1 MTAPDRTAD
10 RRWTV
15 AAVQRVLTRYDSLL
29 ALVGL
34 LLVSSVYLL
43 AVYTALADTLADPK
57 RAAAFTSGDSSHYL
71 EMAEAFRSGQ
81 FLDKYVTVR
90 PHRQPLYPAL
100 LAAAMALRA
109 DDLMELA
116 TVNVIVGLVTIIC
129 LYGAGRWVFG
139 SWWVGLAGALAY
151 ASSDFILRNISS
163 RILTEPVFALAALLA
178 VLFALEY
185 MQRNRAVYLHLAAA
199 GAGLAYLAR
208 PNGLFLMAAMSA
220 TLLAYDLLQRYLSV
234 SSGAGAAK
242 AAFRSRALDRGN
254 LIGRFGAAA
263 LVFIIVATPSWIP
276 RAIHYGDPVY
286 HGYLSNYL
294 WVDTY
299 EEGHISE
306 PKYGPRDYFLTHGF
320 RDVVGRVG
328 AGLEHVYWTAPIKI
342 GSVLYYLALIGMV
355 GALVSLR
362 PPYLFLILFMFVQS
376 VPLIWTAISNPS
388 LRVHYGGIFP
398 FLLVF
403 VMILIDRCSLGLRRI
418 PSLFRCLFQTAPRP
432 SIAGGWTEQPPR
444 QD

>member
-10 RRWTV
+10 RRLT
-15 AAVQRVLTRYDSLL
+15 AAVRRGLARYQSLL

-34 LLVSSVYLL
+34 LLGSSPYLI
-43 AVYTALADTLADPK
+43 AVYSALADTLADPE
-57 RAAAFTSGDSSHYL
+57 RAAAFTSADSSHYL

-100 LAAAMALRA
+100 LAAAMALGA

-129 LYGAGRWVFG
+129 LYGAGRWLFG

-163 RILTEPVFALAALLA
+163 RILTEPVFAFAALLV
-178 VLFALEY
+178 VLFALQY
-185 MQRNRAVYLHLAAA
+185 MQRNRAAYLCLAAA
-199 GAGLAYLAR
+199 AAGLAYLTR
-208 PNGLFLMAAMSA
+208 PNGLFLMAAMWA
-220 TLLAYDLLQRYLSV
+220 TLLAHDLLQRYLTV
-234 SSGAGAAK
+234 SSGAGGAK
-242 AAFRSRALDRGN
+242 AAFRSRALDGRN

-263 LVFIIVATPSWIP
+263 LIFAIVATPSWVP
-276 RAIHYGDPVY
+276 RALHYGDPAY

-299 EEGHISE
+299 QEGHVSE
-306 PKYGPRDYFLTHGF
+306 PKYGPRDYFRTHDF
-320 RDVVGRVG
+320 RDVVIRVG
-328 AGLEHVYWTAPIKI
+328 AGLEHVYWTVPIKL
-342 GSVLYYLALIGMV
+342 GWVLYYLALIGMV

-362 PPYLFLILFMFVQS
+362 PSYLFLILFMLIQS
-376 VPLIWTAISNPS
+376 MPLIWTAISNPN

-403 VMILIDRCSLGLRRI
+403 VMILVDRCSLALRRS
-418 PSLFRCLFQTAPRP
+418 PSLFRDWLQTAPRP
-432 SIAGGWTEQPPR
+432 WSAGEWTEQPPR